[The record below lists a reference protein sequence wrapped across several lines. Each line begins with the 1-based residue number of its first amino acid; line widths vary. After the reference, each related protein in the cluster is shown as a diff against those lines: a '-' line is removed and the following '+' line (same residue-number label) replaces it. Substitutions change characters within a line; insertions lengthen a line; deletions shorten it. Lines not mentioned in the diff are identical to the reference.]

1 MVIGL
6 SAVQF
11 GLQSSFVTTSMITDR
26 MGLHK
31 VLLPINY
38 KNYSLQE
45 EKYSQVIWGKRKF
58 GLKDWKKNK
67 SFYGDWNRSCN
78 RLI

>member
-45 EKYSQVIWGKRKF
+45 EKYSQVI
-58 GLKDWKKNK
+58 
-67 SFYGDWNRSCN
+67 
-78 RLI
+78 